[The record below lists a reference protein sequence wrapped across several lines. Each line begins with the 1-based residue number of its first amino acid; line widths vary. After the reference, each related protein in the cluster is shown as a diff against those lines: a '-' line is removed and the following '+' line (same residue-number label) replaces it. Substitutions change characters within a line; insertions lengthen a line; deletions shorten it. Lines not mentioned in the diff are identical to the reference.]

1 MKIENLLIKVGIGFC
16 TPFIL
21 LMLAM
26 VVDVVE
32 VTSKQGW
39 SGFALFV
46 IGTILLL
53 GGCSTKYDWFG

>member
-16 TPFIL
+16 TPFVL

-26 VVDVVE
+26 VIDVVE

-39 SGFALFV
+39 PGFVLFF
-46 IGTILLL
+46 IGAILLL
-53 GGCSTKYDWFG
+53 CGCASKYDWS